1 VTNNYVPTVSDLL
14 PGELARSADIN
25 TRYAHVISGF
35 DKLPAP
41 LSSGQG
47 FSVPVP
53 VGEPTDA
60 GHAATKN
67 YMDTTVVSAAQA
79 AAVPAAETAALAAV
93 APEVTNAANSATAA
107 ANSATAAAGSATT
120 ASGHVTDAQGHAN
133 TALGHANA
141 AATSATNSANS
152 ASAAATTLS
161 DFQAKYLGAFASAPS
176 TSGVAEGAIYWNS
189 TLNQLYVLDSGS
201 WNQAAFNVAGAVLS
215 ANNLSDLSNVATAR
229 TNLGLD
235 IGTDVLAHD
244 ANLQAFVTALNLPT
258 ADGSPGQA
266 VITDGAG
273 QLTFS
278 TISGGSSD
286 GSAVGGGAQAYQV
299 ISSPEG
305 SFVFKETYTI
315 VPDTVTVTGTYQGF
329 TSANT
334 TLHVSDVPTISTDGS
349 YIDQTESTSGHIF
362 YQILHIADAATYTVT
377 ASGTV
382 QGVDEAPLVGES
394 SDAVRSSG
402 ELIYFGL
409 I

>member
-1 VTNNYVPTVSDLL
+1 
-14 PGELARSADIN
+14 
-25 TRYAHVISGF
+25 
-35 DKLPAP
+35 
-41 LSSGQG
+41 
-47 FSVPVP
+47 
-53 VGEPTDA
+53 
-60 GHAATKN
+60 
-67 YMDTTVVSAAQA
+67 MDTTVVSAAQA

-93 APEVTNAANSATAA
+93 ATEVTNAANSATAA
-107 ANSATAAAGSATT
+107 ANSATAAAGSESNASSSATA
-120 ASGHVTDAQGHAN
+120 ASSSAT
-133 TALGHANA
+133 A

-362 YQILHIADAATYTVT
+362 HKILHIADAATYTVT

-382 QGVDEAPLVGES
+382 QGVDEAPLAGQS

>member
-25 TRYAHVISGF
+25 TRYGHVVSGF

-41 LSSGQG
+41 LAVGQG
-47 FSVPVP
+47 FSDPVP
-53 VGEPTDA
+53 VGAPTSND
-60 GHAATKN
+60 HAVTKL
-67 YMDTTVVSAAQA
+67 YADTTVTASAIA

-93 APEVTNAANSATAA
+93 APEVTNAATSATNA

-120 ASGHVTDAQGHAN
+120 ASNHVT

-201 WNQAAFNVAGAVLS
+201 WNQAAFNVAGAVLA
-215 ANNLSDLSNVATAR
+215 ANNLSDLSNIATAR
-229 TNLGLD
+229 TNLGLA

-258 ADGSPGQA
+258 ADGTPGQV

-273 QLTFS
+273 QLGFS

-299 ISSPEG
+299 LTTPEG
-305 SFVFKETYTI
+305 AFVFKETYSIT
-315 VPDTVTVTGTYQGF
+315 PATLTVTGTYQGF

-334 TLHVSDVPTISTDGS
+334 TLHVSDVPAIAKDGS
-349 YIDQTESTSGHIF
+349 YIDESESVTSGHVF

-382 QGVDEAPLVGES
+382 QGVDAAPALGAS

>member
-1 VTNNYVPTVSDLL
+1 MTNNYVPTVSDLL

-25 TRYAHVISGF
+25 TRYGHVVSGF

-41 LSSGQG
+41 LAVGQG
-47 FSVPVP
+47 FSDPVP
-53 VGEPTDA
+53 VGAPTSND
-60 GHAATKN
+60 HAATKL
-67 YMDTTVVSAAQA
+67 YADTTVTANAVA

-93 APEVTNAANSATAA
+93 APEVANAATSATNA

-120 ASGHVTDAQGHAN
+120 ASNHVT

-189 TLNQLYVLDSGS
+189 TTNQLFVLDSGS

-215 ANNLSDLSNVATAR
+215 TNNLSDLANVATAR

-258 ADGSPGQA
+258 ADGTPGQV

-273 QLTFS
+273 QLGFS

-286 GSAVGGGAQAYQV
+286 GSAIGGGAQAYQV
-299 ISSPEG
+299 LTTPEG
-305 SFVFKETYTI
+305 SFVFKETYSIT
-315 VPDTVTVTGTYQGF
+315 PATLTVTGTYQGF

-334 TLHVSDVPTISTDGS
+334 TLHVSDVPAIATDGS
-349 YIDQTESTSGHIF
+349 YIDQSESVTSGHVF

-382 QGVDEAPLVGES
+382 HGVDVAPAPGAS

>member
-93 APEVTNAANSATAA
+93 ATEVTNAANSATAA
-107 ANSATAAAGSATT
+107 ANSATAAAGSESNASSSATA
-120 ASGHVTDAQGHAN
+120 ASSSAT
-133 TALGHANA
+133 A

-362 YQILHIADAATYTVT
+362 HKILHIADAATYTVT

-382 QGVDEAPLVGES
+382 QGVDEAPLAGQS